1 MRIFRHYTELPAEA
15 RGAVVALGNFDGVHL
30 GHQTVIGQALRIA
43 RTNGRPAG
51 AMTFEPHP
59 RIVFQPDQ
67 PPFRLT
73 PFRIKARHIEALGVE
88 FLFNQHFD
96 MAFAQHSDEDF
107 VKEVLVDG
115 LGVSHVVVGYDYV
128 FGKGRKG
135 NCIRLA
141 EMAAKFGFGASCV
154 PAVHAPDGQVY
165 SSTRVREHLIAGR
178 PQEAAKLLGRYW
190 EIEGRVEHG
199 DARGRTIDVP
209 TANVPL
215 GEYQRPATGVYAVR
229 AGIDQGGATLWHD
242 GVANFGNRPT
252 FGGGD
257 VVLEAHLFGF
267 TGDLYGRHMRVA
279 LVEYIRPEQRFTGI
293 DALKAQIAVDCEA
306 ARRLLAEHHFTDEPG
321 PNVPSEG

>member
-1 MRIFRHYTELPAEA
+1 MRIFRHPTELPAEA

-43 RTNGRPAG
+43 AATGRPAG

-59 RIVFQPDQ
+59 RLLFQPDQ

-73 PFRIKARHIEALGVE
+73 PFRIKARHIEALAVT

-96 MAFAQHSDEDF
+96 ATFARHSDEEF

-115 LGVSHVVVGYDYV
+115 LGASHVVVGYDYV

-135 NCIRLA
+135 NCVRLA
-141 EMAAKFGFGASCV
+141 EMAAKYGFGTTCV
-154 PAVHAPDGQVY
+154 PAVLAPDGKVY
-165 SSTRVREHLIAGR
+165 SSTRVREHLVAGR
-178 PQEAAKLLGRYW
+178 PAEAARLLGRYW

-199 DARGRTIDVP
+199 DARGRTIGVP

-215 GEYQRPATGVYAVR
+215 GEYQRPRTGVYAVR
-229 AGIDQGGATLWHD
+229 AGIDQGGATVWHD

-257 VVLEAHLFGF
+257 VVLEAHLFDF
-267 TGDLYGRHMRVA
+267 AGDLYGRHVRVA
-279 LVEYIRPEQRFTGI
+279 LIDYLRPEQTFSGLE
-293 DALKAQIAVDCEA
+293 ALKAQIALDCQA
-306 ARRLLAEHHFTDEPG
+306 ARQALASHHFADGPG
-321 PNVPSEG
+321 PNVPT

>member
-30 GHQTVIGQALRIA
+30 GHQTVIGAALRIA
-43 RTNGRPAG
+43 QVTGRPAG

-59 RIVFQPDQ
+59 RLVFQPSL

-73 PFRIKARHIEALGVE
+73 PFRIKARHIEALGVD

-96 MAFAQHSDEDF
+96 MAFAAHTDEAF

-135 NCIRLA
+135 NCVRLA
-141 EMAAKFGFGASCV
+141 EMAAKYGFDSSCV
-154 PAVHAPDGQVY
+154 PAVHAPDGQIY
-165 SSTRVREHLIAGR
+165 SSTAVREHLTGGR
-178 PQEAAKLLGRYW
+178 PGEAAKLLGRYW
-190 EIEGRVEHG
+190 EIEGRIEHG
-199 DARGRTIDVP
+199 DGRGRTIGVP
-209 TANVPL
+209 TANIPL

-229 AGIDQGGATLWHD
+229 AGIDQGGATVWHD

-257 VVLEAHLFGF
+257 VVLEAHLFDYS
-267 TGDLYGRHMRVA
+267 GDLYGRHVRVA
-279 LVEYIRPEQRFTGI
+279 LIDYLRPEQKFAGI
-293 DALKAQIAVDCEA
+293 DALKAQIAQDCA
-306 ARRLLAEHHFTDEPG
+306 TARTILATHHFPNAPG
-321 PNVPSEG
+321 PNVPSDG